1 MKTILL
7 RELEG
12 VNVINLL
19 RTEFYKMFRSKS
31 FWVILIISTV
41 LGIMM
46 SQDGKV
52 RIAKDEIISISFY
65 CTCLLILFSILL
77 GSISFGSDFINR
89 TINNEVCAGHNRLKI
104 FFCKVIVYFI
114 GVNLIILI
122 APFIN
127 LILNCS
133 LHKFISYGFINEGAI
148 LIKTFFITSL
158 LGMAASSV
166 SIFIAFIFRDVGK
179 TVGIS
184 VFMYI
189 LNVQMLGNS
198 SIKTTLLR
206 FLPLSEMRLILY
218 RPLIKGQFE
227 EAGLVSIVTIIFFL
241 AGSYLCFKRSELR

>member
-12 VNVINLL
+12 ENVINLL
-19 RTEFYKMFRSKS
+19 RAELYKMFRSKS

-46 SQDGKV
+46 SQDGKARV
-52 RIAKDEIISISFY
+52 AKDQIISISFY
-65 CTCLLILFSILL
+65 CTCILTLFPILL
-77 GSISFGSDFINR
+77 GALSFGNDFINR

-114 GVNLIILI
+114 GVNFIILM
-122 APFIN
+122 APFVN
-127 LILNCS
+127 LILNYS
-133 LHKFISYGFINEGAI
+133 LHSIHHEFISEGGI
-148 LIKTFFITSL
+148 LIKTFFITAL
-158 LGMAASSV
+158 LGMASSSV
-166 SIFIAFIFRDVGK
+166 IIFIAFIFRDVGK

-189 LNVQMLGNS
+189 LNIQMLAS
-198 SIKTTLLR
+198 SSMKTTLLR
-206 FLPLSEMRLILY
+206 FLPLSQMRLILY

-227 EAGLVSIVTIIFFL
+227 EAGLVSIATIIFFL

>member
-1 MKTILL
+1 M
-7 RELEG
+7 
-12 VNVINLL
+12 INLL

-41 LGIMM
+41 LGVMM

-52 RIAKDEIISISFY
+52 RIGKDEIISISFY
-65 CTCLLILFSILL
+65 CTCILTLFPILL

-89 TINNEVCAGHNRLKI
+89 TINNEISAGHNRSRI

-133 LHKFISYGFINEGAI
+133 LHKFVSYGFINEGAV

-158 LGMAASSV
+158 LEMAASSV
-166 SIFIAFIFRDVGK
+166 IIFIAFIFRDVGK
-179 TVGIS
+179 TVGIL

-189 LNVQMLGNS
+189 LNIQILGS
-198 SIKTTLLR
+198 SDIKTTFIR

-218 RPLIKGQFE
+218 RPLINGQFQ
-227 EAGLVSIVTIIFFL
+227 EAVLVSIVTIIFFL
-241 AGSYLCFKRSELR
+241 AGSYLCFKKSELR